1 MLPDSLTVCE
11 ILSPTPLFNIVLYE
25 PEIPPNAGNVM
36 RLAANTGCTLHL
48 VRPLGF
54 TLRDSKLA
62 RAGMDYIDRARIEV
76 HDDWRACTERLS
88 GTRMFLFTTR
98 GTQRY
103 DTIRFEP
110 GDTLV
115 FGPESRG
122 LPQSVIEPAAPG
134 HRLFIPMAKDGRSIN
149 LADAV
154 SIAVYEAWR
163 QQDFRA
169 PP

>member
-1 MLPDSLTVCE
+1 
-11 ILSPTPLFNIVLYE
+11 LFNIVLYE

-62 RAGMDYIDRARIEV
+62 RAGMDYIERASIEV
-76 HDDWRACTERLS
+76 HNDWHACMDRLAES
-88 GTRMFLFTTR
+88 RLFLFTTR

-103 DTIRFEP
+103 DTVRYEP
-110 GDTLV
+110 GDALV

-122 LPQSVIEPAAPG
+122 LPQSVIEPSAPDR
-134 HRLFIPMAKDGRSIN
+134 RLVIPMARSGRSIN

-163 QQDFRA
+163 QLDFRA
-169 PP
+169 AP